1 MLLNLGVLSLLMSSN
16 ASAACLRYV
25 LQEYQSWGMQGPMK
39 HPTFREHP
47 GHHGQVVK
55 LAMILNT
62 FLQACS
68 C

>member
-1 MLLNLGVLSLLMSSN
+1 MSSN